1 MSMHES
7 INQFISENQHPNTTY
22 KTEGKSPMFKY
33 GIEKVVQNEGNK
45 KRSFICLYENCRKE
59 RSLSGS
65 SSCNA
70 LNHLRGEHNLHVE
83 GVKKIKYAPLTKEA
97 AAVKNGVTP
106 ERYWL

>member
-33 GIEKVVQNEGNK
+33 GIEKIVQIEGNK

-65 SSCNA
+65 SRA
-70 LNHLRGEHNLHVE
+70 AMHLIIFAESTTYML
-83 GVKKIKYAPLTKEA
+83 KE
-97 AAVKNGVTP
+97 
-106 ERYWL
+106 